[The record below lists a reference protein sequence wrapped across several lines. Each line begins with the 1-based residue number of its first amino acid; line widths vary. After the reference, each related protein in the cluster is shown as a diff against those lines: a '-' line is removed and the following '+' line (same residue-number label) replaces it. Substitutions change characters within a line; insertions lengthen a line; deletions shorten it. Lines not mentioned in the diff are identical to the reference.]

1 MAQRSIG
8 QEQFGFAGREQTISS
23 FGAFA
28 DFSANEAKPE
38 RAAFATY
45 RSLLVARNPDRSRFE
60 PVTAQL
66 KSQAVTI
73 KTGTL
78 VDATIIAPISEDD
91 DDARRV
97 EHKGKRAV
105 RGFNA
110 HIGADADKAL
120 VEAVSTHPPVS
131 MTAKQA
137 LKLCPTIVARCLP
150 TAPIPTLAEV

>member
-38 RAAFATY
+38 RAAFAKY
-45 RSLLVARNPDRSRFE
+45 RRLLDARNLDRSLFE

-73 KTGTL
+73 KTATL
-78 VDATIIAPISEDD
+78 VDATILAPISEDD

-97 EHKGKRAV
+97 KHKGKRAV
-105 RGFNA
+105 HRVNDRIEKTFGTCKHCYCLSRMRRRGLA
-110 HIGADADKAL
+110 KAAIQVRRTAIAYNL
-120 VEAVSTHPPVS
+120 KRTMNILAVH
-131 MTAKQA
+131 A
-137 LKLCPTIVARCLP
+137 
-150 TAPIPTLAEV
+150 

>member
-1 MAQRSIG
+1 MASLRRIAEPRALPDCAQPES
-8 QEQFGFAGREQTISS
+8 QT
-23 FGAFA
+23 
-28 DFSANEAKPE
+28 
-38 RAAFATY
+38 RT
-45 RSLLVARNPDRSRFE
+45 
-60 PVTAQL
+60 L

-78 VDATIIAPISEDD
+78 VDAIISEDD

-110 HIGADADKAL
+110 HIGADADKAV

-137 LKLCPTIVARCLP
+137 LKLCPTIPARCLP